1 MKKLFIVFPLF
12 FLLAISVCF
21 FFLWDF
27 ECNAAKYQN
36 KLRFPPDCNYPSQNG
51 FKIVCN
57 NATRK
62 YAVKVTTSDDEY
74 LKTSYFGHIETM
86 YSSISDVATFDDSCE
101 AKGYLKA
108 YMKKNEPRMDGYK

>member
-1 MKKLFIVFPLF
+1 MKKIFIVSQWLFII
-12 FLLAISVCF
+12 LASASF

-27 ECNAAKYQN
+27 ECNAAKFQN
-36 KLRFPPDCNYPSQNG
+36 KLRFPPDCNYPAQNG

-57 NATRK
+57 YATGK
-62 YAVKVTTSDDEY
+62 YAVKITSSDDEY
-74 LKTSYFGHIETM
+74 LRTSYFGHIETM

-108 YMKKNEPRMDGYK
+108 YMKKNEPRMDDYK